1 MKLGNDQ
8 GSRSVSVAGM
18 RHAGKK
24 ELRAERFIQM
34 LTSAPSTSQ
43 QRKRRQELEAASHT
57 TSAIGNRER

>member
-18 RHAGKK
+18 KHAGKK
-24 ELRAERFIQM
+24 ELRAERLIQM
-34 LTSAPSTSQ
+34 PTSAPSTSQ

-57 TSAIGNRER
+57 TSAIGSRER